1 MKRLASILLLT
12 ILCGC
17 ASEWR
22 TAEPVTPSTYAAP
35 SHRSASSIGRLSR
48 LAVLPVVVHL
58 ETDDET
64 LSAQVL
70 DERRQTIR
78 RELQAAIKDF
88 LMTRKGYEV
97 RLSELQ
103 VPPSDAKAIQE
114 AGQRLGVDGIVV
126 AERWIAKPWSTA
138 KGVLNVF
145 ALNIPLFNAL
155 SAVNLRISIFETA
168 SGRLAWQKELKGE
181 DPGDRTDLEP
191 ALRDMDNAVPQQ
203 LRR

>member
-1 MKRLASILLLT
+1 MKRIVSILLLA

-58 ETDDET
+58 ETDDAT
-64 LSAQVL
+64 LSAAAL

-78 RELQAAIKDF
+78 RELQVAIKEF
-88 LMTRKGYEV
+88 LITRKGYEV
-97 RLSELQ
+97 RLSERQ
-103 VPPSDAKAIQE
+103 VTPSDAKAIQE
-114 AGQRLGVDGIVV
+114 IGQQLGVDGIVV
-126 AERWIAKPWSTA
+126 TERWVAKPWSTA

-155 SAVNLRISIFETA
+155 SAVNLRISIFDTA

-181 DPGDRTDLEP
+181 DSSDRTELEA
-191 ALRDMDNAVPQQ
+191 ALSDMDNAVPPQ